1 MDESIALVAFSK
13 HSERVRSKPF
23 DYAHIE
29 VGLEIWNPH
38 RPYAERRKVLR
49 DHYGFDCAC
58 GRCAAER
65 KALLAKA
72 RHRAR

>member
-1 MDESIALVAFSK
+1 MAAPTALGDRAAGDELTISYVDGRL
-13 HSERVRSKPF
+13 
-23 DYAHIE
+23 
-29 VGLEIWNPH
+29 
-38 RPYAERRKVLR
+38 PYAERRKILR